1 MPSTTSRVVSRPFAS
16 STVITPSLPTLS
28 IALLMMSPMVESPL
42 AEMVPTW
49 AISFGSLVDLLS
61 FFSSATTASTALSMP
76 RLISIGLLPAA
87 TSLAPSRKIAWA
99 RTVAVVVP
107 SPATSEVLD
116 ATSFTI
122 CAPMFSNLFSSS
134 ISFATV
140 TPSLVIVGGPNDF
153 SSTTLRPLG
162 PRVTFTAS
170 ASVLTPFRMASRART
185 SNRISLAAISFFSVG
200 EGLLLLDDAEDV
212 FLAHHQM
219 LLAVD
224 LDLGAGVLREQHAVA
239 RLDVQGAHLSVLED
253 LPVSDGDDLALD
265 GLLLGGIRDDDATL
279 RLLFLLH
286 ALDDHAVLQR
296 PNLHSVFLQMVDRF
310 WHSCVESAKGGRNV
324 TGCGGVS
331 RPVATCRSAKCP
343 YYFQGRR

>member
-16 STVITPSLPTLS
+16 STVITPSLPTFC
-28 IALLMMSPMVESPL
+28 IASEMILPMVSSPL

-49 AISFGSLVDLLS
+49 AISFGSMVALES
-61 FFSSATTASTALSMP
+61 FLSSATTASTALSMP

-87 TSLAPSRKIAWA
+87 TSFAPSRKMAWA
-99 RTVAVVVP
+99 STVAVVVP

-116 ATSFTI
+116 ATSFSI
-122 CAPMFSNLFSSS
+122 CAPMFSNLCSSS
-134 ISFATV
+134 ISLATV
-140 TPSLVIVGGPNDF
+140 TPSFVMVGEANDF
-153 SSTTLRPLG
+153 SITTLRPLG

-170 ASVLTPFRMASRART
+170 ASVLTPLRMASRART

-253 LPVSDGDDLALD
+253 LAVSDSDDLALD
-265 GLLLGGIRDDDATL
+265 GLLFGGIRDDDATL

-296 PNLHSVFLQMVDRF
+296 PNLHRF
-310 WHSCVESAKGGRNV
+310 S
-324 TGCGGVS
+324 S
-331 RPVATCRSAKCP
+331 RW
-343 YYFQGRR
+343 